1 MPQKKSTKSK
11 MSPFQT
17 PMSKDEQVTRLFT
30 IELEESDRKKAR
42 QNSSQ
47 GPAPIKKK
55 TGKKKTVNKKV
66 VQKKTGKK
74 PSSSNRGSNSKS

>member
-1 MPQKKSTKSK
+1 MPQKKSPKSK
-11 MSPFQT
+11 ISPFQT
-17 PMSKDEQVTRLFT
+17 PVRKDEQVERLFKLSR
-30 IELEESDRKKAR
+30 EAYYKRLALQD
-42 QNSSQ
+42 SSQ

-66 VQKKTGKK
+66 VQKKAGKR

>member
-1 MPQKKSTKSK
+1 MPQKKSPKSK

-17 PMSKDEQVTRLFT
+17 TMSDDELVARLFA

-42 QNSSQ
+42 QDSSQ

-55 TGKKKTVNKKV
+55 AGKKKTVNKKV

-74 PSSSNRGSNSKS
+74 PSGSNRGSNSKS